1 MFYFIAAVCA
11 FFTLLVIFKP
21 DFLWSILAAVSA
33 MLLFWFVQTY
43 PPFTLGDF
51 GNVAFV
57 CICIGDAAFVLLYTI
72 RDNNH
77 KKKDKIDA
85 EAKYNREHGIRT
97 NGVNQSADD
106 YYEDLKDWTKKN
118 K

>member
-51 GNVAFV
+51 GNVAFIT
-57 CICIGDAAFVLLYTI
+57 ICIGDAAFVLLYTI

-77 KKKDKIDA
+77 KKREKIDA
-85 EAKYNREHGIRT
+85 ETKYNREHGIRPQ
-97 NGVNQSADD
+97 GSEESADE
-106 YYEDLKDWTKKN
+106 YYERLYRVTHTKK
-118 K
+118 

>member
-21 DFLWSILAAVSA
+21 DFLWSILAAISA

-51 GNVAFV
+51 GNVSFV

-72 RDNNH
+72 RDDN
-77 KKKDKIDA
+77 KKKR
-85 EAKYNREHGIRT
+85 EATEKYNKEHNIRPT
-97 NGVNQSADD
+97 GTKETSDQ
-106 YYEDLKDWTKKN
+106 YYERLADIHN
-118 K
+118 KQHKG